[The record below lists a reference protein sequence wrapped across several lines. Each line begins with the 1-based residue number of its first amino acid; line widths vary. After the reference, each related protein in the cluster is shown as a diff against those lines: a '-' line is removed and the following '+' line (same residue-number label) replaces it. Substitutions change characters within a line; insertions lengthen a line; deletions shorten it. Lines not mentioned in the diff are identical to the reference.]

1 MTVPTATPFY
11 YRKEAAAAGLSGI
24 LDADICVYGGTAGGV
39 IAAIQAAHDGH
50 AVVLLEPGSRIGG
63 VTASGLGFT
72 DIGNKAAIG
81 GLAREFYRR
90 VGRRYGVDEAWTFEP
105 HAAAEVFETWILEAG
120 VEVRLHQFLAGVELA
135 GNRLRAIR
143 TESGLVVRAR
153 MFIDASYEGDLMAR
167 AGVRYAVGRESNSS
181 YGETLNGAQVFKDHQ
196 FDLAVSPFVVEGD
209 PASGLLPDIDPGEV
223 VIGAGDKRIQAYCF
237 RMCLTDDPGNRIPF
251 PKPQAYDPDSYILL
265 QRYLRAGWR
274 ETFRKFDRLR
284 TGTKADTNNF
294 GAVSTDFIG
303 RNHAWPEADYATR
316 ERLFRAHVDY
326 QMGLHWFMANDP
338 SVPRDLREAYGRW
351 GLCRDEFTATGGWP
365 HQLYVREA
373 RRMESDYVMTEHEC
387 RGARKVE
394 DAVGLAAY
402 TMDSHNCRRFARAGR
417 VWNEGNVE
425 VHGFPPYGISFRSI
439 IPRTGGC
446 ENLIVPVCLSA
457 THIAYG
463 SIRMEPVFMVLG
475 QSAAIAAHLAI
486 MDEAPVQFVTYAD
499 LRPALRRCGQVIEWG
514 SDLPASAC
522 ELHDAEAGP
531 VDRP

>member
-1 MTVPTATPFY
+1 MTPLSNHPFY
-11 YRKEAAAAGLSGI
+11 YRKDTAAAGLI
-24 LDADICVYGGTAGGV
+24 ETLDADMCVYGGTAGGV
-39 IAAIQAAHDGH
+39 SAAIQAAHDGH
-50 AVVLLEPGSRIGG
+50 RVVLVEPGSRLGG

-90 VGRRYGVDEAWTFEP
+90 VGRRYGVEEAWTFEP
-105 HAAAEVFETWILEAG
+105 HVAADVFETWVREAG
-120 VEVRLHQFLAGVELA
+120 IEFRFHQFLADVELT
-135 GNRLRAIR
+135 GRRIRAIR
-143 TESGLVVRAR
+143 TESGLVVRAKV
-153 MFIDASYEGDLMAR
+153 FIDASYEGDLMAR
-167 AGVRYAVGRESNSS
+167 AGVRYTVGRESNSR

-196 FDLAVSPFVVEGD
+196 FDFAVSPFVFEND
-209 PASGLLPDIDPGEV
+209 PASGLLPGIDPDEV

-237 RMCLTDDPGNRIPF
+237 RMCMTDDPGNRIPF
-251 PKPQAYDPDSYILL
+251 PKPHNYDPSAYVLL

-284 TGTKADTNNF
+284 TGTKTDTNNF

-303 RNHAWPEADYATR
+303 RNHAWPDADYATR
-316 ERLFRAHVDY
+316 ERLFQAHVDY

-338 SVPRDLREAYGRW
+338 SVPRDLREVYSQW
-351 GLCRDEFTATGGWP
+351 GLCRDEFTTTGGWP

-387 RGARKVE
+387 RGARKVG
-394 DAVGLAAY
+394 DVVGLAAY
-402 TMDSHNCRRFARAGR
+402 TMDSHNCRRFVRGGR

-439 IPRTGGC
+439 IPRMGDC
-446 ENLIVPVCLSA
+446 ENLIVPVCVCA

-475 QSAAIAAHLAI
+475 QSAAIAAHIAI
-486 MDEAPVQFVTYAD
+486 MDDAPVQFITYPD
-499 LRPALRRCGQVIEWG
+499 LRAALLRSRQVIEWD

-531 VDRP
+531 LDRS

>member
-1 MTVPTATPFY
+1 MTLSTNYPFY
-11 YRKEAAAAGLSGI
+11 YRKSAATAGLVER
-24 LDADICVYGGTAGGV
+24 LAANVCVYGGTAGGV
-39 IAAIQAAHDGH
+39 IAAIQAALDGH
-50 AVVLLEPGSRIGG
+50 RVVLLEPGSRLGG
-63 VTASGLGFT
+63 VTASGLGYT

-90 VGRRYGVDEAWTFEP
+90 VGRRYGVAEAWAFEP
-105 HAAAEVFETWILEAG
+105 HVAAAVFETWVQEAG
-120 VEVRLHQFLAGVELA
+120 IEVRLNQFLADVEMVGL
-135 GNRLRAIR
+135 RLCSLR
-143 TESGLVVRAR
+143 TESGLVVRAGA
-153 MFIDASYEGDLMAR
+153 FIDASYEGDLLAR
-167 AGVRYAVGRESNSS
+167 ARVRYTVGRESNCC
-181 YGETLNGAQVFKDHQ
+181 YGETLNGAQVFHDHQ
-196 FDLAVSPFVVEGD
+196 FDFPVSPFVFENDAG
-209 PASGLLPDIDPGEV
+209 SGLVPGIDPDEV

-237 RMCLTDDPGNRIPF
+237 RMCLTDDPSNRIPF
-251 PKPQAYDPDSYILL
+251 PQPRHYDPNAYVLL

-284 TGTKADTNNF
+284 TGTKTDTNNF

-303 RNHAWPEADYATR
+303 QNHAWPDANYAAR
-316 ERLFRAHVDY
+316 ERIFQAHLHY

-373 RRMESDYVMTEHEC
+373 RRMVSDYIMTEHEC
-387 RGARKVE
+387 RGARKVD

-402 TMDSHNCRRFARAGR
+402 TMDSHNCRRFVRGGR

-425 VHGFPPYGISFRSI
+425 VHGFPPYGISYRSI
-439 IPRTGGC
+439 VPRMGEC

-475 QSAAIAAHLAI
+475 QSAAIAARLALA
-486 MDEAPVQFVTYAD
+486 DKAPVQFVTYPD
-499 LRPALRRCGQVIEWG
+499 LRAALLRAGQVIAWN

-522 ELHDAEAGP
+522 ELHDTEA
-531 VDRP
+531 RPADHA